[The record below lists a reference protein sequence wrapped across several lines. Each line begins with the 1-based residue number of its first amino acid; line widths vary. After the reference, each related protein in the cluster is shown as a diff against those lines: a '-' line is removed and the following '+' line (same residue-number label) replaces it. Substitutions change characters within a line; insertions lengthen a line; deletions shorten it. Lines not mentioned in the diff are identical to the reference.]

1 MLPLYLA
8 RMEDLGRGDVV
19 QVDCAACHHVALLT
33 PDFLLRL
40 GLSPS
45 AKVLDLKSRACEA
58 TTDRSRFG
66 RSGTRHIERDAGVT
80 SNSVAFPA
88 TSISAVAI
96 ASSSGA

>member
-45 AKVLDLKSRACEA
+45 AKVLDLKSRVRC
-58 TTDRSRFG
+58 RSCG
-66 RSGTRHIERDAGVT
+66 ARDEL
-80 SNSVAFPA
+80 
-88 TSISAVAI
+88 
-96 ASSSGA
+96 SSR